1 MEGTRIPRR
10 VALLA
15 AGGALVSPGAFA
27 AAEPFEAWVAALR
40 AEARSKGISAET
52 VRAALGAL
60 RPNPRVLELDRRQ
73 PERTLTWA
81 EYRARVVAEPRIG
94 NGRRAVAEH
103 RELLRA
109 IEFRFGVPGPVM
121 SAIWGIESN
130 YGATLGSFPV
140 IQSLAT
146 LAYDGRRATFFRGE
160 LLNALRILDQGHIA
174 LAQMVGSWAGA
185 MGQPQFMPSS
195 FLAYAVDFD
204 GDGRRDIWQSRADT
218 LASIANYLARAQ
230 WRPGEGWGF
239 AVRLPPGFD
248 VGLADG
254 RSTRPLSA
262 WSALGVRRSD
272 GAALSPASLQAAI
285 AAPDGTGGE
294 AFALFANAQA
304 IRRYNNS
311 TYYVLAVGLLSD
323 LIAS

>member
-1 MEGTRIPRR
+1 MRVSRR
-10 VALLA
+10 AVVLA
-15 AGGALVSPGAFA
+15 AGGLLVKGAAFA
-27 AAEPFEAWVAALR
+27 AVEPFESWLAGLS
-40 AEARSKGISAET
+40 AEARAKGVGAET
-52 VRAALGAL
+52 VRIALNGL

-81 EYRARVVAEPRIG
+81 EYRARVVAEPRIAQ
-94 NGRRAVAEH
+94 GRRAVADN

-109 IEFRFGVPGPVM
+109 IEARFGVPAAVM
-121 SAIWGIESN
+121 CAIWGIESN
-130 YGATLGSFPV
+130 YGATLGGFPV

-160 LLNALRILDQGHIA
+160 LLNALRILDQGHIG
-174 LAQMVGSWAGA
+174 LAQMTGSWAGA

-218 LASIANYLARAQ
+218 LASIGNYLARAQ
-230 WRPGEGWGF
+230 WRAGEGWGF
-239 AVRLPPGFD
+239 AVRLPTGFD
-248 VGLADG
+248 ATLADG
-254 RSTRPLSA
+254 RSLRPLAA
-262 WSALGVRRSD
+262 WSALGVRRRD
-272 GAALSPASLQAAI
+272 GSALPATSGQAAI
-285 AAPDGTGGE
+285 VAPDGLDGE

-323 LIAS
+323 LIVS